1 MKKSKTRTS
10 AFRHR
15 KNILTAYLFLTPAII
30 LFFLFFYYPTITSF
44 FYSLN
49 EYHIFDSLKWVG
61 FDNYKR
67 MFQDN
72 IFISSLKNSLVYL
85 VIITPTLV
93 VIPLLMALLINTKAK
108 GAYIFRVIYYLPYIT
123 PMVSVAITW
132 KYIFH
137 PKGLLNAGLRM
148 LGLPMNSVDWLFN
161 RKLAL
166 PSIAIV
172 EIWKLCGYYMIIYL
186 AALQSIDKEQIEAV
200 HMDGANAVKTLWYV
214 TLPSIK
220 NSIKMVLIL
229 ATMNAVK
236 IFTSVYIITGG
247 GPYNATVSLP
257 MYIYQKAFNDLDM
270 GYASALGI
278 IQWILLLGLTILNMK
293 FNKTEEELD

>member
-1 MKKSKTRTS
+1 M
-10 AFRHR
+10 
-15 KNILTAYLFLTPAII
+15 
-30 LFFLFFYYPTITSF
+30 
-44 FYSLN
+44 
-49 EYHIFDSLKWVG
+49 E
-61 FDNYKR
+61 
-67 MFQDN
+67 
-72 IFISSLKNSLVYL
+72 
-85 VIITPTLV
+85 
-93 VIPLLMALLINTKAK
+93 
-108 GAYIFRVIYYLPYIT
+108 
-123 PMVSVAITW
+123 
-132 KYIFH
+132 
-137 PKGLLNAGLRM
+137 
-148 LGLPMNSVDWLFN
+148 
-161 RKLAL
+161 
-166 PSIAIV
+166 
-172 EIWKLCGYYMIIYL
+172 IIYL

>member
-1 MKKSKTRTS
+1 
-10 AFRHR
+10 
-15 KNILTAYLFLTPAII
+15 
-30 LFFLFFYYPTITSF
+30 
-44 FYSLN
+44 
-49 EYHIFDSLKWVG
+49 
-61 FDNYKR
+61 

-172 EIWKLCGYYMIIYL
+172 EIWKLFIWRHC
-186 AALQSIDKEQIEAV
+186 SR
-200 HMDGANAVKTLWYV
+200 
-214 TLPSIK
+214 
-220 NSIKMVLIL
+220 
-229 ATMNAVK
+229 
-236 IFTSVYIITGG
+236 
-247 GPYNATVSLP
+247 
-257 MYIYQKAFNDLDM
+257 
-270 GYASALGI
+270 
-278 IQWILLLGLTILNMK
+278 
-293 FNKTEEELD
+293 